1 MGSVMSGLSRARQ
14 AFRGRGE
21 RRLAAVCP
29 PKRGTKRATHPGI
42 FDGARRLDACVEAS
56 AIPAAAAVM
65 IRHEGE
71 DRQMM
76 KKAAMILL
84 ALGMGASASAR
95 EGDVLVRFDGGIGV
109 QPVANVAGPANADGT
124 FPNVK
129 QNVVRGVLPGTPW
142 RIADLRADIRTDGR
156 IRVRGRGLLLASGN
170 TIGQNGNAS
179 VFATLFCEATG
190 PFVEHSTTVTV
201 PLELNGDFRIDDTL
215 NSVPS
220 DCPSPVLLIR
230 NSNGVWFAA
239 GIPKL
244 DDEDR

>member
-1 MGSVMSGLSRARQ
+1 
-14 AFRGRGE
+14 
-21 RRLAAVCP
+21 
-29 PKRGTKRATHPGI
+29 
-42 FDGARRLDACVEAS
+42 
-56 AIPAAAAVM
+56 
-65 IRHEGE
+65 
-71 DRQMM
+71 MM

-84 ALGMGASASAR
+84 ALTMASAASAQ
-95 EGDVLVRFDGGIGV
+95 ENDFLARFEGGIGV

-124 FPNVK
+124 FPNVR

-156 IRVRGRGLLLASGN
+156 IRVRGRGLLLATGN
-170 TIGQNGNAS
+170 NIGHNGNVS
-179 VFATLFCEATG
+179 VFATLFCEATA
-190 PFVEHSTTVTV
+190 PFVEHSTSVAV
-201 PLELNGDFRIDDTL
+201 PLEPHGDFRIEDTL

-220 DCPSPVLLIR
+220 ECPNPVLLIR